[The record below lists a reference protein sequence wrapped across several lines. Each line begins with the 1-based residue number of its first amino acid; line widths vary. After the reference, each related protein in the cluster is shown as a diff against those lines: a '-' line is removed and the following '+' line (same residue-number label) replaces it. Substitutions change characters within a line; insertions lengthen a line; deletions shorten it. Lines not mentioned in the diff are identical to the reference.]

1 MSKDT
6 EGEAGQEQKVPAQ
19 RVCPNFPHPAAHL
32 YSLLAGALAFTALSS
47 HLWYFSTTWFIF
59 FFFFFSPTHPLVLFC
74 FGFLFIYLSSH
85 LELFQEKQ
93 TVHIHNMT
101 KAGGWILHPSVFCNF
116 CCILQDS
123 RKFGETDPGVASL
136 LPPPLL
142 YNRPRLGWQ
151 HVCSQVL
158 FSVVV

>member
-59 FFFFFSPTHPLVLFC
+59 FFFFFLQPTLSFC
-74 FGFLFIYLSSH
+74 FVLVFYLFTFQVTWSSSRRNR
-85 LELFQEKQ
+85 L
-93 TVHIHNMT
+93 
-101 KAGGWILHPSVFCNF
+101 
-116 CCILQDS
+116 CIFTTWQRLVDES
-123 RKFGETDPGVASL
+123 CTPLYSAISVASCRTAGNL
-136 LPPPLL
+136 GRLIPESLASFLPHCFITDRGLADST
-142 YNRPRLGWQ
+142 YARR
-151 HVCSQVL
+151 CYSVL
-158 FSVVV
+158 